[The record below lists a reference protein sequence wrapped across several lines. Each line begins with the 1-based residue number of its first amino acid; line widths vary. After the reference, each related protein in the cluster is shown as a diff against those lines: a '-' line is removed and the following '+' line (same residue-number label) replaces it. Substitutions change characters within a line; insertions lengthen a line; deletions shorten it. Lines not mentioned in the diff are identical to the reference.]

1 MKNDNQYT
9 EGCPRCDDYDEVVE
23 ELKKEKEHRDRE
35 SKDALRKCEENHKKK
50 DAKIQGLQKKIL
62 TMTIAAVVGGTI
74 VGKDVID
81 KIAAYIESF
90 NSVKNAASGLVSMN
104 DIGEDSSEK
113 SEKSSQEESPNNSE
127 EKESFLV
134 KDDTKKDDLWWDSG
148 ISSLDLIDMTPNYPA
163 SSFMLPYEDA
173 SLVGLITN
181 SMLSTPMLLEN
192 MQDFTPSLSDQLI
205 DFTTFGSEMDMF
217 NIPLWNEAYDMND
230 ASSFY
235 SPPAPPAVP
244 ESGSWLGMMV
254 AASMVVPRRRRR

>member
-35 SKDALRKCEENHKKK
+35 SKEALRKCEENHKKK

-90 NSVKNAASGLVSMN
+90 NSVKNAASGLVSMKN
-104 DIGEDSSEK
+104 IGEDSGEK
-113 SEKSSQEESPNNSE
+113 SEKSSQEESPNDSE

-134 KDDTKKDDLWWDSG
+134 KDDTKKDDLFWDGGMSTL
-148 ISSLDLIDMTPNYPA
+148 SLIDMTPNYPA
-163 SSFMLPYEDA
+163 SSFMLPYEDMG
-173 SLVGLITN
+173 LVSMITDD
-181 SMLSTPMLLEN
+181 MLHQPMLFDDMMGE
-192 MQDFTPSLSDQLI
+192 SLSLSELLM
-205 DFTTFGSEMDMF
+205 DFTTLGSEMDDFNMF
-217 NIPLWNEAYDMND
+217 DVPLVLPELPYMESVVPTAY
-230 ASSFY
+230 
-235 SPPAPPAVP
+235 VP
-244 ESGSWLGMMV
+244 ESGSWLCMMA

>member
-1 MKNDNQYT
+1 MKDDNQYI

-35 SKDALRKCEENHKKK
+35 SKEALRKCEEKHKKK

-90 NSVKNAASGLVSMN
+90 NSVKNAASGLVSASPMQGN
-104 DIGEDSSEK
+104 GDEK
-113 SEKSSQEESPNNSE
+113 SEKSSEEESPNDSE
-127 EKESFLV
+127 DTETLIA
-134 KDDTKKDDLWWDSG
+134 KDEQKDDLWWDSG
-148 ISSLDLIDMTPNYPA
+148 ISSLSLIDMTPNYPS

-173 SLVGLITN
+173 SLVSMITDD
-181 SMLSTPMLLEN
+181 MLQQPMLFDDMMGESR
-192 MQDFTPSLSDQLI
+192 SLSELLM
-205 DFTTFGSEMDMF
+205 DFTTFGSEMDDFNMF
-217 NIPLWNEAYDMND
+217 DIPLVLPESPYMESVVPAAY
-230 ASSFY
+230 
-235 SPPAPPAVP
+235 VP
-244 ESGSWLGMMV
+244 ENGSWLGMMV

>member
-35 SKDALRKCEENHKKK
+35 SKDALRKCEEKHKKK

-62 TMTIAAVVGGTI
+62 TMTIIAVVGGTL
-74 VGKDVID
+74 VGKEFVD

-90 NSVKNAASGLVSMN
+90 NSVKNAASGLVSASPMQGN
-104 DIGEDSSEK
+104 EDEK
-113 SEKSSQEESPNNSE
+113 SEKSSQEESPKNSE

-134 KDDTKKDDLWWDSG
+134 DGTKKDDLWWDSG
-148 ISSLDLIDMTPNYPA
+148 VSSLDLIDMTPNYPA

-205 DFTTFGSEMDMF
+205 DFTTFGSEMDLF
-217 NIPLWNEAYDMND
+217 NIPLWNEAYDIND

-235 SPPAPPAVP
+235 SAPAPPAVP
-244 ESGSWLGMMV
+244 ETSSWMGMFGV
-254 AASMVVPRRRRR
+254 LPLISRRRRRM

>member
-1 MKNDNQYT
+1 MKDDNQYI

-35 SKDALRKCEENHKKK
+35 SKDALRKCEEKHKKK

-62 TMTIAAVVGGTI
+62 TMTIIAVVGGTL
-74 VGKDVID
+74 VGKEFVD

-90 NSVKNAASGLVSMN
+90 NSVKNAASGLVSASPMQGN
-104 DIGEDSSEK
+104 EDEK
-113 SEKSSQEESPNNSE
+113 SEKSSQEESPKNSE

-134 KDDTKKDDLWWDSG
+134 DGTKKDDLWWDSG

-163 SSFMLPYEDA
+163 SSYMLPYEDIG
-173 SLVGLITN
+173 LVSMITDD
-181 SMLSTPMLLEN
+181 MLQQPMLFDDMMGE
-192 MQDFTPSLSDQLI
+192 SLSLSELLM
-205 DFTTFGSEMDMF
+205 DFTTLGSEMDDFNMF
-217 NIPLWNEAYDMND
+217 DVPLVLPESPYMESVVPTAY
-230 ASSFY
+230 
-235 SPPAPPAVP
+235 VP